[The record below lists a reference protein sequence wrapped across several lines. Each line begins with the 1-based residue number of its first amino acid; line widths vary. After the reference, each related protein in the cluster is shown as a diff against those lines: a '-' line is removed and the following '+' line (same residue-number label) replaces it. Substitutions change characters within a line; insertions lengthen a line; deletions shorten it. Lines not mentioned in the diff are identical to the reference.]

1 MAFSTK
7 VIVRKDGWR
16 SMLWTKII
24 VPMEMKHSSGVLLQ
38 LIQCK
43 D

>member
-7 VIVRKDGWR
+7 VIVRKDGWL
-16 SMLWTKII
+16 SMLWTKMI
-24 VPMEMKHSSGVLLQ
+24 VSMETKHSLGVLLQ